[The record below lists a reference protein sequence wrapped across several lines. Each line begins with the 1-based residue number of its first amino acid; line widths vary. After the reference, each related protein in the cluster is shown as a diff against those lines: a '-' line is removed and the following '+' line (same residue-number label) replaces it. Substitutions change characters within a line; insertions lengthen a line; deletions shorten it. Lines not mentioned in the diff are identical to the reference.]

1 MSRLRCTSPLANVAS
16 PASPDKSGIR
26 TPRRRLRGAQAARD
40 FHNRKESFV
49 TAHLLV
55 VYPVPNN
62 ADEFDRAYHEQHLP
76 YAGPRLKGATSVVTK
91 RVVGPAYAPPPY
103 HMISDVTFP
112 SIDAL
117 KACAMSDSGK
127 EALAHAASISS
138 GGKPTVMV
146 VVDDK

>member
-1 MSRLRCTSPLANVAS
+1 
-16 PASPDKSGIR
+16 
-26 TPRRRLRGAQAARD
+26 
-40 FHNRKESFV
+40 V

-55 VYPVPNN
+55 VYPVPKNPE
-62 ADEFDRAYHEQHLP
+62 EFDRAYREQHLP

-112 SIDAL
+112 SIDTL

>member
-1 MSRLRCTSPLANVAS
+1 
-16 PASPDKSGIR
+16 
-26 TPRRRLRGAQAARD
+26 
-40 FHNRKESFV
+40 
-49 TAHLLV
+49 
-55 VYPVPNN
+55 
-62 ADEFDRAYHEQHLP
+62 
-76 YAGPRLKGATSVVTK
+76 
-91 RVVGPAYAPPPY
+91 
-103 HMISDVTFP
+103 VTFP